1 VHPAEPRRLV
11 ILTEGQFGLH
21 DAKTALGVIR
31 YGHDDIVAILDSTMA
46 GRNLRE
52 FMPPFDVPFV
62 GTLDEAMHGPVR
74 PDGLLIGIAPT
85 GGRLP
90 ASWRATI
97 LEAIARGL
105 DIHSGLHEFVGDD
118 PEFAAAAAAAGTQ
131 LIDYRRPPER
141 MDTAV
146 GRRHLPGKRVIL
158 TVGTDCAIGK
168 MSVALELVAAARRA
182 GVSAAMVPTGQTGMM
197 IEGWG
202 VAIDRVISDFTN
214 GTVEWLV
221 EQGEERADW
230 LIVEGQ
236 GSIDHPAYSAVTMGL
251 IHGATPHAMILVH
264 KPGQTEHDFTH
275 LPEASFPIAELP
287 PFIDLHERIAG
298 LVAPSKV
305 VAMALNTSLYPSD
318 DEARGVIEAIAAETG
333 LPTDDPFRFGADRLW
348 PAVRESVE
356 ALPWV

>member
-1 VHPAEPRRLV
+1 VLPTQARRLV

-31 YGHDDIVAILDSTMA
+31 YGPDEILAILDSTMV
-46 GRNLRE
+46 GHNLRE
-52 FMPPFDVPFV
+52 TLPAYDIPFV
-62 GTLDEAMHGPVR
+62 ATLDEVLEGPVR

-90 ASWRATI
+90 AEWRSTI
-97 LEAIARGL
+97 LQAIRAGL
-105 DIHSGLHEFVGDD
+105 DIHSGLHQFLGDD
-118 PEFAAAAAAAGTQ
+118 PDYAAAAAAAGTQ
-131 LIDYRRPPER
+131 LIDYRRPPDR
-141 MDTAV
+141 METSV

-168 MSVALELVAAARRA
+168 MSVALELVAAARRE

-202 VAIDRVISDFTN
+202 VAVDRVISDFTN

-251 IHGATPHAMILVH
+251 IHGATPHAMVLVH
-264 KPGQTEHDFTH
+264 KPGLAEHDFTH
-275 LPEASFPIAELP
+275 LPDASFPIAELG
-287 PFIDLHERIAG
+287 PFIELHERIAG

-305 VAMALNTSLYPSD
+305 VALALNTSLYPSD
-318 DEARGVIEAIAAETG
+318 EEAREIIASIAAETR
-333 LPTDDPFRFGADRLW
+333 LPADDPVRFGADRLW
-348 PAVRESVE
+348 PAVRDAVE